1 MKRLLLPLLP
11 AIMLFPSTLLALDLG
26 VNGTT
31 IVRYEERSV
40 PGFDKKT
47 MVPATQYLG
56 VDVGKAADGH
66 LSFHMYGWGRVDG
79 ADQSTPRDSSD
90 TALSYGYLD
99 YQSPKGNAEVKVG
112 RQYLYEGGVV
122 EQLDGISARS
132 DLFQQYEGFALSAF
146 AGKPVKT
153 DRVDD
158 HKGDLLAGGRLSY
171 RVAGVTEMGLF
182 LTHENGAAAYQYDK
196 STNSA
201 TLVKDNREQ
210 AGFDVLYTLN
220 RLVELNGRSLYNLSL
235 KEFAEHSYVITVK
248 PVAGLSLSGSYNQ
261 HQFKGYFASA
271 SNPFLF
277 KPYDA
282 DEEASYSGSASYALN
297 TATELTADYT
307 YYDRKTKGTSA
318 RLGLGGRFTLLGGK
332 LKTGLDYHR
341 LNSAKGMNSYHEAR
355 GFALY
360 DPGRYYASLD
370 AIAQRYDDPLPYL
383 NTSKIA
389 YEITASSG
397 YRLKPWLLLSGDLSA
412 GANPQYGDQVKGL
425 LRLTFA
431 YTTTTGG
438 VGR

>member
-1 MKRLLLPLLP
+1 MKRLLLLLP
-11 AIMLFPSTLLALDLG
+11 AITLFPSNLLALDTG
-26 VNGTT
+26 VSGTT
-31 IVRYEERSV
+31 VIRYEERSV
-40 PGFDKKT
+40 PGFDKTT

-56 VDVGKAADGH
+56 VDVGKAADGN

-79 ADQSTPRDSSD
+79 ADQSTPAGSSD
-90 TALSYGYLD
+90 AALSYGYLT
-99 YQSPKGNAEVKVG
+99 YQFPKGNAEIKVG
-112 RQYLYEGGVV
+112 RQYLFEGGVI
-122 EQLDGISARS
+122 EQMDGVSARS
-132 DLFQQYEGFALSAF
+132 DLFERYEGFALSAF

-158 HKGDLLAGGRLSY
+158 HKGDMLAGGRFSY
-171 RVAGVTEMGLF
+171 RIAGVTEIGLF
-182 LTHENGAAAYQYDK
+182 LTHESGAAAYRYDK
-196 STNSA
+196 ATNSA
-201 TLVKDNREQ
+201 TVVKDTREQ
-210 AGFDVLYTLN
+210 AGFDLLYTLN

-248 PVAGLSLSGSYNQ
+248 PMPGLSLSGNYNQ

-277 KPYDA
+277 KPNDA
-282 DEEASYSGSASYALN
+282 DEEASYGVSASYSLN
-297 TATELTADYT
+297 AATELTADYT

-318 RLGLGGRFTLLGGK
+318 RLGLGGRLSLLGGK

-341 LNSAKGMNSYHEAR
+341 LNAAQGINSYHEAR

-360 DPGRYYASLD
+360 DPGSYYASLD
-370 AIAQRYDDPLPYL
+370 AIAQRYDDPLPYRD
-383 NTSKIA
+383 TSKIA
-389 YEITASSG
+389 YEMIASGG

>member
-1 MKRLLLPLLP
+1 MKRLILPLITACVL
-11 AIMLFPSTLLALDLG
+11 LPSTLPALDLG
-26 VNGTT
+26 VDGTSV
-31 IVRYEERSV
+31 VRYEEQSV

-47 MVPATQYLG
+47 LVPVTQYIG
-56 VDVGKAADGH
+56 MDVGKIADGH
-66 LSFHMYGWGRVDG
+66 LSFHMYGWGRVDV
-79 ADQSTPRDSSD
+79 ADQSAPHDSSD
-90 TALSYGYLD
+90 AALSYGYLN
-99 YQSPKGNAEVKVG
+99 YQLPKGNAEVKVG

-122 EQLDGISARS
+122 EQLDGVSARS
-132 DLFQQYEGFALSAF
+132 DLFERYEGFALSAF

-171 RVAGVTEMGLF
+171 RIAGATEVGLF
-182 LTHENGAAAYQYDK
+182 LTHENGAASYQYDK
-196 STNSA
+196 ATNSA
-201 TLVKDNREQ
+201 LLVKDSREQ

-248 PVAGLSLSGSYNQ
+248 PVPGLSLSGNYNR

-282 DEEASYSGSASYALN
+282 DEEASYGVSASYAVN
-297 TATELTADYT
+297 KATELTADYT

-318 RLGLGGRFTLLGGK
+318 RLGLGGRLSLLEGK

-341 LNSAKGMNSYHEAR
+341 LNSAKGINSYHEAR

-360 DPGRYYASLD
+360 DPGSYYTSLD
-370 AIAQRYDDPLPYL
+370 AIAQRFDDALPYRDTGKL
-383 NTSKIA
+383 A
-389 YEITASSG
+389 YELIASGG

-412 GANPQYGDQVKGL
+412 GANPQYGDQLKGL

-431 YTTTTGG
+431 YTTTTGE

>member
-1 MKRLLLPLLP
+1 MKRLLLLLSATVLLP
-11 AIMLFPSTLLALDLG
+11 SNLLALDAG

-40 PGFDKKT
+40 PGFDKQT
-47 MVPATQYLG
+47 MAPATQYLG
-56 VDVGKAADGH
+56 IDVGKAADGN
-66 LSFHMYGWGRVDG
+66 LSFHLYGWGRADG
-79 ADQSTPRDSSD
+79 ADKSSSSGSTDA
-90 TALSYGYLD
+90 ALSYGYLQ
-99 YQSPKGNAEVKVG
+99 YRFPKANAEVTLG

-122 EQLDGISARS
+122 EQFDGISARS
-132 DLFQQYEGFALSAF
+132 DLLERYEGLALSTF
-146 AGKPVKT
+146 AGRPVAT

-158 HKGDLLAGGRLSY
+158 HKGSLLAGGRLSY
-171 RVAGVTEMGLF
+171 RVAGVTEVGLSIS
-182 LTHENGAAAYQYDK
+182 HESGAAARRYDK
-196 STNSA
+196 PTNSA
-201 TLVKDNREQ
+201 TVVKDTREM

-220 RLVELNGRSLYNLSL
+220 RLIELNGRSLYNLAL
-235 KEFAEHSYVITVK
+235 KEFAEHSYVI
-248 PVAGLSLSGSYNQ
+248 VARPTRGLSLTGSYSQ

-277 KPYDA
+277 KPSDA
-282 DEEASYSGSASYALN
+282 DEEASYGGSASYALN
-297 TATELTADYT
+297 AATELTADYT
-307 YYDRKTKGTSA
+307 FYDRKTKGTSA
-318 RLGLGGRFTLLGGK
+318 RLGLGGRLTLVDGK

-341 LNSAKGMNSYHEAR
+341 LNAAKGINSYHELR

-389 YEITASSG
+389 YEVIASGG
-397 YRLKPWLLLSGDLSA
+397 YRLRPWLLLSGDLST

-431 YTTTTGG
+431 YSTTTGG